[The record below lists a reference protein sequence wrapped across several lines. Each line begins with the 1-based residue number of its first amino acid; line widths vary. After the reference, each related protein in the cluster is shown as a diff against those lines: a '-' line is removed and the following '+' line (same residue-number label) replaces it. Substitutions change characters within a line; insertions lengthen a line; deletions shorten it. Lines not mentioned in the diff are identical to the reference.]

1 MDGACNYAAKT
12 LSYDATIIFIVP
24 CLAIKALFLLCTSL
38 PSAALVRRAGSMGGG
53 DGDND
58 SEEEGAP
65 IVTSMS
71 PTDAVANALP
81 MTAPSSPS
89 VDNARTRAGLQW

>member
-1 MDGACNYAAKT
+1 M
-12 LSYDATIIFIVP
+12 LS
-24 CLAIKALFLLCTSL
+24 LCTSPFARPL
-38 PSAALVRRAGSMGGG
+38 PSPALVKRVGRMGG
-53 DGDND
+53 DDDDNN
-58 SEEEGAP
+58 SREEGAP

>member
-1 MDGACNYAAKT
+1 MHFFPMQYHHN
-12 LSYDATIIFIVP
+12 DATINFIVP

-65 IVTSMS
+65 IVTSMF
-71 PTDAVANALP
+71 PTTAIAIAVP
-81 MTAPSSPS
+81 STAPSSPPIN
-89 VDNARTRAGLQW
+89 NAHARANL